1 MADHSELVA
10 EIASVEKMNTPERLK
25 HAKKRRIAQLKRWG
39 AYEKQLEKETSKKRK
54 QSSIKQVKKN
64 QTRRVKF
71 ISNIVLLEAAARNDI
86 DEVRKLLTS
95 GVSPDVTNEDGLTAL
110 HQCCIDDSEEML
122 KLLLEFGAN
131 VNAKDSELWTPLH
144 AAATCG
150 HVHLCRLLIEKGA
163 DLLAVN
169 ADGNMPYD
177 ICEDEVT
184 LDYVETQ
191 MANRGITQEQI
202 DDMRLTTEKHM
213 LADLKKLAAE
223 GGDLEYRDIY
233 GATPLHI
240 AAANGYLEVVEFLQ
254 DEHVSLHIRDNDSWM
269 PVHAAACWMQLEVLE
284 MLVRNGADIDAK
296 TKNGET
302 PFDLCEDPDI
312 KQKILDIKDEM
323 ETHLASRSKD
333 HPKRQKINSRGSF
346 LHNSGTLYSSNTSLN
361 DKPNPTHSSHHSAS
375 MRRTSMRGDK
385 SKLFKKEAK
394 EEALHFGLLTSAGPD
409 DDFQDDDDK
418 ENLPAT
424 NIDDVDLII
433 DDYHQVEGKSQSVKP
448 VVADRSDSNH
458 PTPQPIVDKQVPAKK
473 PNSNKPANHR
483 PDDTRHRPD
492 NTSQRLDNIAQK
504 PASKEQHFSDRN
516 SHTQREEKVSQRE
529 VTNSQAIAE
538 KHQARK
544 DAASSEPHLK
554 NTGSTREGQRTL
566 EGPGRG
572 KELQP
577 LHSSNHHSSQQTF
590 EDNSASRE
598 SSPKTGQPVGRAPSF
613 RKNKDAPSKLT
624 APLPPTGTLADL
636 KKQRSEQHKFGQR
649 PENTLDAKVQNMF
662 LNSLMSSESSRYNSS
677 SSLPAKDNNTNN
689 RNNNNNMTHT
699 YQNNGLRRYSSPS
712 STPVIEDE
720 KFKSNCCVVM

>member
-39 AYEKQLEKETSKKRK
+39 TYEKQLEKESSKKRK
-54 QSSIKQVKKN
+54 QSSNNKQVKKN

-71 ISNIVLLEAAARNDI
+71 ISNIVLLEAAARNDV
-86 DEVRKLLTS
+86 DEVRKLLAS
-95 GVSPDVTNEDGLTAL
+95 GVSPNVTNEDGLTAL

-202 DDMRLTTEKHM
+202 DDMRLTSEKQM

-254 DEHVSLHIRDNDSWM
+254 DEHVSLHVRDNDSWM
-269 PVHAAACWMQLEVLE
+269 PVHAAACWLQLEVLE

-333 HPKRQKINSRGSF
+333 HPKRQKINSRG
-346 LHNSGTLYSSNTSLN
+346 
-361 DKPNPTHSSHHSAS
+361 AS

-433 DDYHQVEGKSQSVKP
+433 DDHEVGGKSQP
-448 VVADRSDSNH
+448 VIADKTH
-458 PTPQPIVDKQVPAKK
+458 PPPQSIVDKQVPANK
-473 PNSNKPANHR
+473 PNSNKTANHDTDHR
-483 PDDTRHRPD
+483 PDI
-492 NTSQRLDNIAQK
+492 TSQRSDNITQK
-504 PASKEQHFSDRN
+504 HGSKEQHVSDKIRHTEETN
-516 SHTQREEKVSQRE
+516 SRTTSEKKEKVSQRE
-529 VTNSQAIAE
+529 VTNSQAISE
-538 KHQARK
+538 KTQTRREAG
-544 DAASSEPHLK
+544 SSEPQPK
-554 NTGSTREGQRTL
+554 STGSTREGQRL
-566 EGPGRG
+566 PEGPGRG
-572 KELQP
+572 KEIQHS
-577 LHSSNHHSSQQTF
+577 HSSNHQSSQLTL
-590 EDNSASRE
+590 ENSASRE
-598 SSPKTGQPVGRAPSF
+598 SSPQTGQPVGRTPSF
-613 RKNKDAPSKLT
+613 RKNKDTPSKLA

-677 SSLPAKDNNTNN
+677 SSLPAKESSTNS
-689 RNNNNNMTHT
+689 RNINNNMTQT

-712 STPVIEDE
+712 STPVIDDE
-720 KFKSNCCVVM
+720 KFKSNCCIIM